1 YLIAPSIEN
10 SGIITSPTGQ
20 VLLAAGHSV
29 QLVDSSN
36 PDIAVVVSADGDNAV
51 NLGQIIAQS
60 GKIGIYG
67 GLITQS
73 GIVNADSATVGNNG
87 QIIFKATNDITLD
100 AGSITSA
107 KGGGAIHVLGGMES
121 GTVTV

>member
-10 SGIITSPTGQ
+10 SGIITSPNGQ

-36 PDIAVVVSADGDNAV
+36 PDIAVVVSADGDSAL

-60 GKIGIYG
+60 GKVGIYG

-73 GIVNADSATVGNNG
+73 GTVSADSATVGENG
-87 QIIFKATNDITLD
+87 QIIFKATNNVTLD
-100 AGSITSA
+100 AGSTTSA
-107 KGGGAIHVLGGMES
+107 NGPSGG
-121 GTVTV
+121 